1 MKSYVT
7 TKEGLEKLKAEL
19 AELKGVRRFEIADR
33 IAKAKEL
40 GDLSENAEYHDAKE
54 ALAFLEGRV
63 MELED
68 FIGHAVVTEP
78 TSTEIVGVGCRVRC
92 EAGGKT
98 KEYHIVGPKESD
110 PSSGKIS
117 NESPL
122 GVALLGRK
130 KGDAFENVMPNGAK
144 MAFKILDIT
153 C

>member
-1 MKSYVT
+1 MKSYVIT
-7 TKEGLEKLKAEL
+7 REGREKMKQEL

-40 GDLSENAEYHDAKE
+40 GDLSENAEYHDAKD

-63 MELED
+63 LEIED
-68 FIGHAVVTEP
+68 YLAHAVVSVP

-92 EAGGKT
+92 EIAGKE

-110 PSSGKIS
+110 PTAGKIS
-117 NESPL
+117 NESPIGL
-122 GVALLGRK
+122 ALLGRK
-130 KGDAFENVMPNGAK
+130 KGETFENLMPNGSRASCR
-144 MAFKILDIT
+144 ILDIA